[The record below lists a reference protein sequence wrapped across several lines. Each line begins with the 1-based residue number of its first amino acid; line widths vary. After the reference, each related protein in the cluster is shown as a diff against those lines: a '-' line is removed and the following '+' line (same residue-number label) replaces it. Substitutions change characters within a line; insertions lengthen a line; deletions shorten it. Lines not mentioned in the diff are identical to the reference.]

1 MTISRPKPIP
11 ASALAALVIAAGLS
25 TPLMAQEAPTPSLL
39 PGGASSLT
47 ETHGDW
53 SIRCQVVTQNEASE
67 RVCVMGQRQTNAQAL
82 QVLAIEL
89 LPSPDG
95 LEGALVLPFGLAV
108 TQPVSLTIDEGE
120 AITAPFSTCVPAGC
134 VVPIEAGS
142 DTLAAMRAGS
152 RLVVSAPNLNGQ
164 TLELPVSLTGL
175 AAATSRI
182 EALVQ

>member
-1 MTISRPKPIP
+1 MIRSLNLIA
-11 ASALAALVIAAGLS
+11 ASALVALVFVTGLS
-25 TPLMAQEAPTPSLL
+25 TPLAAQEAAAPSLL

-53 SIRCQVVTQNEASE
+53 TVSCQVITQDDVSE
-67 RVCVMGQRQTNAQAL
+67 RICVMGQRQTNAQGQ

-108 TQPVSLTIDEGE
+108 TQPVLLAMDEGE
-120 AITAPFSTCVPAGC
+120 SITAAFSTCVPAGC
-134 VVPIEAGS
+134 VVPVEAAS

-152 RLVVSAPNLNGQ
+152 VMTVSASTVGGQ
-164 TLELPVSLTGL
+164 SLELPVSLTGL
-175 AAATSRI
+175 AAATNRI
-182 EALVQ
+182 TELTQ